1 MAIITIG
8 KGQQYS
14 NPYYAAPHVQSGDVV
29 EIFPG
34 TYGGAWFWSS
44 NITIVGMGPGV
55 VIAGPQLTQGKGL
68 FVLSG
73 TNVTVKNITFKDA
86 TNYDGN
92 GAGINFTGTNLT
104 VLDSTFINNQD
115 GILTA
120 PNKNS
125 TITVKNST
133 FDGNGSTAGAHG
145 AAHAIY
151 AGAAALLDVE
161 NSTFI
166 NTQQGHSIKSR
177 ANNTIIK
184 NNSITDG
191 PNGTSSYLIDLPN
204 GGAAT
209 ITGNYLEKG
218 PRSSNYSYAITMGEE
233 GATNPAGPIIIA
245 NNTYV
250 NDDRPGI
257 FVNNQTGNSNLS
269 LTATTISGQKT
280 TVLNGRGTIAG
291 TVVTSVAPLPAAPRA
306 PHPRDFNGDGKSDIL
321 VTASDGS
328 GARIYTMNGLSSTS
342 SASVAAPAGSGWV
355 VVASGDLNGD
365 GKADLVW
372 QNASTQSIVLN
383 EMNGS
388 SVVASGTLNPGAG
401 WKVVGQGD
409 FNADGKSDLVLQN
422 GSSVEILLM
431 NGLQIAGSSVVGTAP
446 AGCRYV
452 ASGDFNGDGKADI
465 LWQDPSTRQLQ
476 IWTMNGATRTGSSV
490 VNCIPGAGW
499 TALDTGDFNA
509 DGKTDILW
517 QNTITGQAA
526 VWTMGGMQFGS
537 GGALST
543 QVAAGWKVAG
553 SGDYNGDGKSDILF
567 RNTSTGAM
575 GIWTMSGTSYL
586 GGSTS
591 IGVNP
596 GTGFAAVTG

>member
-14 NPYYAAPHVQSGDVV
+14 SPYYAAPHVQSGDVV

-161 NSTFI
+161 NSTFT

-191 PNGTSSYLIDLPN
+191 PNGTSSYLIDIPN

-233 GATNPAGPIIIA
+233 GATNPAGPIVIA

-291 TVVTSVAPLPAAPRA
+291 TVVTSVAPLPAPPRA
-306 PHPRDFNGDGKSDIL
+306 PHPRDFNGDGMSDIL
-321 VTASDGS
+321 MTATDGS
-328 GARIYTMNGLSSTS
+328 GAQIYTMNGVTITS
-342 SASVAAPAGSGWV
+342 SATVAAPAGSGWA
-355 VVASGDLNGD
+355 VVASGDIDGD

-372 QNASTQSIVLN
+372 QNASTIALY

-409 FNADGKSDLVLQN
+409 FNSDGKSDLVLQN

-452 ASGDFNGDGKADI
+452 GSGDFNGDGRADI
-465 LWQDPSTRQLQ
+465 LWQNPTTRQLQ
-476 IWTMNGATRTGSSV
+476 IWTMNGATRTSSSV
-490 VNCIPGAGW
+490 VNCIPGDGW
-499 TALDTGDFNA
+499 TAIDTGDFNA

-517 QNTITGQAA
+517 QNTNTGQAA

-543 QVAAGWKVAG
+543 PVAAGWKVAG

-567 RNTSTGAM
+567 RNASSGALV
-575 GIWTMSGTSYL
+575 IWEMSGTSYL
-586 GGSTS
+586 GGSWLS
-591 IGVNP
+591 NP